1 MTDFKQLRERNC
13 RLRLAMPADE
23 RERAAAAI
31 RRHLAQSGPFQQAVH
46 VAAYSAI
53 RGEVDLQPLWERFGP
68 PAKHWYLPVIH
79 PAPARSMRFVQHD
92 PAIALAVNR
101 LGIPEPDPSHAATM
115 APDDLDLVL
124 TPLVAFD
131 TVGHRVGMG
140 AGYYDRAFA
149 FLRAAGAPPRPLL
162 IGVGYEFQRV
172 DSIDPRP
179 WDVPLAGIVTE
190 AGLYEPGMT
199 CTEN

>member
-13 RLRLAMPADE
+13 RLRLTMPAAE
-23 RERAAAAI
+23 REQAAAAI
-31 RRHLAQSGPFQQAVH
+31 RLHIAQSVPFQRAVH

-53 RGEVDLQPLWERFGP
+53 RGEVDLKPLWGRFGP

-79 PAPARSMRFVQHD
+79 PGPERRMQFARHD
-92 PAIALAVNR
+92 PSIALTNNR
-101 LGIPEPDPSHAATM
+101 LGIPEPDPAQATI
-115 APDDLDLVL
+115 APQDIDLVL

-131 TVGHRVGMG
+131 RAGHRIGMG

-149 FLRAAGAPPRPLL
+149 FMRSAPMPSRPLL

-190 AGLYEPGMT
+190 AGVYEPGIT
-199 CTEN
+199 STEN